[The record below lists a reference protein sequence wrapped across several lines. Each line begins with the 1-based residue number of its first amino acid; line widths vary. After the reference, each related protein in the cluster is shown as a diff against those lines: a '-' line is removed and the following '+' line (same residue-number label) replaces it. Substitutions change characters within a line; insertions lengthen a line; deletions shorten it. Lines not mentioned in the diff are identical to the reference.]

1 MRYKL
6 KFLLTFKLADKIIL
20 FTKKFTLITN
30 IYGIKRDKLS
40 YSTEPAYSLYP
51 RASLGYLGEPSTLQ
65 AAGLSLLIWMS
76 TDVWSWT
83 LFSFLKNKY
92 IYFNWRLITLQY
104 CFGFAIHWHEY
115 TTGALVFPIL
125 NPPPTSLLIPSLWVV
140 PVYQTLA
147 SCIIHQTW
155 TGDTFHIW

>member
-1 MRYKL
+1 MKIATADEKLMRYKL

-65 AAGLSLLIWMS
+65 ATGLSLLI
-76 TDVWSWT
+76 
-83 LFSFLKNKY
+83 
-92 IYFNWRLITLQY
+92 
-104 CFGFAIHWHEY
+104 
-115 TTGALVFPIL
+115 
-125 NPPPTSLLIPSLWVV
+125 
-140 PVYQTLA
+140 
-147 SCIIHQTW
+147 
-155 TGDTFHIW
+155 